1 MIDFRS
7 GREPKSSSFDY
18 ISIRIASPEE
28 IRGPRD
34 TKERE
39 RLEVQGQRYWW
50 SWGEVTKPET
60 INYRSFKPEKDGLF
74 CERIFGPVKDWECH
88 CGKYKRI
95 RYRGVICDRCGV
107 EVTLSKVRR
116 ERMGHIELS
125 VPVAHIWFFKTLPSP
140 MGNLI
145 NITLKELERV
155 LYYSSYIVLEP
166 GQQEV
171 EPRQLLDED
180 EYLTLRMKARE
191 EGDSAFRAEIGAPAV
206 RELLRGLDLK
216 AVAEELRAGVATET
230 SQHRKKQTLK
240 RLKIIDA
247 FLSSGDAN
255 ELPNDPAWM
264 IMDVIPVIPPDLRPL
279 VPLDGGRFAT
289 SDLND
294 LYRRVINRNN
304 RLQKLIQH
312 RAPEVILRNEK
323 RMLQEAVDALFDNG
337 RRSKAIRGRGKRPLK
352 SLSDMLKGK
361 QGRFRQNL
369 LGKRVDYSG
378 RSVIVVGPELRLH
391 QCGLPKT
398 MAVELFKPFIIHEL
412 VEKGIAETV
421 KRAKKI
427 VERESPEVYEILED
441 IIQDHPVLL
450 NRAPTLHRLGIQAF
464 EPKLVE
470 GKAIRIHPL
479 VCAAFNADFDGDQ
492 MAVHVPLSFEAQL
505 EARLLMVSSNNIL
518 KPSDGRP
525 IAEPSQDMVLGSY
538 FLTKLPAGFEEE
550 LRAAGPK
557 LDEVRERLWQGAPS
571 YGSIA
576 ELEMA
581 LVHGALT
588 HQTAIRFWFRPP
600 AEALDPRPRWVRTT
614 VGRVL
619 FNNILPRAVVA
630 ELGFRD
636 DLMKKKP
643 LSELVLQSYR
653 RAGLRATVEFLD
665 RLKRFG
671 FDFATMGGVSI
682 GIEDLEIPTEKA
694 DLLAEAQKRV
704 ERFQRAY
711 NTGQIT
717 FGERYNKVIDAWT
730 HANNDV
736 AEAMLGH
743 MRRSRGGYNP
753 VFMMYDSGAR
763 GSRDQIRQ
771 LAGMRG
777 LMAKPQKKLTGG
789 IGEIIESPIRSNFRE
804 GLTVLEYFISTHG
817 ARKGLADTAL
827 KTADAGYLTR
837 RLCDVA
843 QDVTITEE
851 DCGTVMGLEMSPLK
865 EGEDVIEPLRDRIL
879 GTVAAEDVG
888 DPHELDEF
896 GDPRVLVTTGQVIDE
911 EIANR
916 IDDAGIEH
924 VKIRSVLTCES
935 KRGVCRMCYGRNLA
949 TMEMVD
955 LGEAVGILAAQSIG
969 EPGTQLTL
977 RTFHIGGTSSR
988 IAEEAERRART
999 DGIVTYTDDL
1009 EWADVPVEY
1018 EDGTSGSI
1026 RVALTRETESVAEET
1041 RAGIVIVD
1049 AADRS
1054 RALNRYPVPEGA
1066 LMQAREDE
1074 HATRGDGEKRAT
1086 VLYTWDPY
1094 NDPSIIKTDGEL
1106 RWKDLVPGVTLR
1118 EELDEGTGLRSL
1130 VVQQDPDR
1138 ELHPSVLVYQKNR
1151 KDPQEYTLAEG
1162 ARIILGS
1169 PTDPVSRALRI
1180 PDQVNPWSEK
1190 FKVEEVSVLEAW
1202 PGKSKREAKDKTV
1215 FLSPAVKVPKG
1226 VTITKIPRQAYKTRD
1241 ITGGLPRVAELF
1253 EARRPKD
1260 PATMSEVDGIV
1271 KFGEIK
1277 RGKREIFVY
1286 PTMPDGTSA
1295 EGAEAR
1301 VYEVPAGKHLRVHEG
1316 DRVRAGDRLTEGP
1329 VSPHEI
1335 LQIKGARA
1343 VQEYLLNE
1351 VQEVYRLQG
1360 VRINDKHIGVIVR
1373 QMLQKV
1379 RVTDPGD
1386 TAFLEGETVDRLS
1399 FREENERVIRRKGS
1413 PATAEP
1419 VLLGITK
1426 ASLSTRSFFSAASF
1440 QETTRILTD
1449 AAIRGARDELIG
1461 LKENIIIGH
1470 LIPAGTGHYRYVDL
1484 EIQPP
1489 EGFEPPPPVPEE
1501 PKPEVE
1507 LLMAAVGDDDL

>member
-39 RLEVQGQRYWW
+39 RLELQGQRYWW

-140 MGNLI
+140 MGNLL
-145 NITLKELERV
+145 NVTLRDLERV
-155 LYYSSYIVLEP
+155 IYYSSYIVIEP
-166 GQQEV
+166 GDQDV
-171 EPRQLLDED
+171 EANQLLDED
-180 EYLTLRMKARE
+180 EFLQLRHKARE
-191 EGDSAFRAEIGAPAV
+191 EGDHAFKADIGAPAV
-206 RELLRGLDLK
+206 RELLNRIDVKKL
-216 AVAEELRAGVATET
+216 AEELRGSVATET
-230 SQHRKKQTLK
+230 SQHRKKQMLK
-240 RLKIIDA
+240 RLKIVDA
-247 FLSSGDAN
+247 FLTSGENGDV
-255 ELPNDPAWM
+255 PNHPAWM
-264 IMDVIPVIPPDLRPL
+264 ILDVIPVIPPDLRPL

-312 RAPEVILRNEK
+312 KAPEVILRNEK

-391 QCGLPKT
+391 QCGLPKA
-398 MAVELFKPFIIHEL
+398 MAVELFKPFIIHKL

-427 VERESPEVYEILED
+427 VEKESPEVYEILEE

-464 EPKLVE
+464 EPVLVE

-505 EARLLMVSSNNIL
+505 EARMLMISSNNIL

-525 IAEPSQDMVLGSY
+525 VAEPSQDMVLGSY
-538 FLTKLPAGFEEE
+538 FLTKLPRGAEE
-550 LRAAGPK
+550 PK
-557 LDEVRERLWQGAPS
+557 DGKPAPAWDKAKH
-571 YGSIA
+571 YGSLA
-576 ELEMA
+576 EIELA
-581 LVHGALT
+581 LLHRRISF
-588 HQTAIRFWFRPP
+588 HTAIHFWYQPP
-600 AEALDPRPRWVRTT
+600 RDAAEPKPRWVRSTA
-614 VGRVL
+614 GRVL
-619 FNNILPRAVVA
+619 FNSILPRQVVA
-630 ELGFRD
+630 NHGFRN
-636 DLMKKKP
+636 DLMRKKA

-653 RAGLRATVEFLD
+653 EAGLADTVVFLD
-665 RLKRFG
+665 RLKEFG
-671 FDFATMGGVSI
+671 FRYATQGGISI
-682 GIEDLEIPTEKA
+682 GVEDLEIPSEKVKLLEEA
-694 DLLAEAQKRV
+694 DKRV
-704 ERFQRAY
+704 QRFQRAY

-736 AEAMLGH
+736 AEAMVNN
-743 MRRSRGGYNP
+743 MRQSRGGFNP
-753 VFMMYDSGAR
+753 VFMMFDSGSR

-789 IGEIIESPIRSNFRE
+789 IGEIIESPIKSNFRE
-804 GLTVLEYFISTHG
+804 GLTGLEYFISTHG

-837 RLCDVA
+837 RLVDVA

-851 DCGTVMGLEMSPLK
+851 DCGTIQGLEISALK
-865 EGEDVIEPLRDRIL
+865 EGEDVIEPLKERIL
-879 GTVAAEDVG
+879 GSVASEDVF
-888 DPHELDEF
+888 DPHELDED
-896 GDPRVLVTTGQVIDE
+896 GDPRLLVQSGKLIDE
-911 EIANR
+911 ELSIR
-916 IDDAGIEH
+916 IDEAGIEK
-924 VKIRSVLTCES
+924 VKIRSVLTCEAR
-935 KRGVCRMCYGRNLA
+935 RGCCRMCYGRNLA
-949 TMEMVD
+949 TMDMVD
-955 LGEAVGILAAQSIG
+955 MGEAIGILAAQSIG

-977 RTFHIGGTSSR
+977 RTFHIGGASSR
-988 IAEEAERRART
+988 IAEEAERRARAS
-999 DGIVTYTDDL
+999 GLVKYTSGL
-1009 EWADVPVEY
+1009 EFADVSVEY
-1018 EDGTSGSI
+1018 EDGTTAMVRI
-1026 RVALTRETESVAEET
+1026 ALTRDDESADEESKE
-1041 RAGIVIVD
+1041 GILVVD
-1049 AADRS
+1049 LNDPKRV
-1054 RALNRYPVPEGA
+1054 LNRYPVPEGA
-1066 LMQAREDE
+1066 LIQVKE
-1074 HATRGDGEKRAT
+1074 GDT
-1086 VLYTWDPY
+1086 VQGKNSILYTWDPY
-1094 NDPSIIKTDGEL
+1094 NDPSIIKLDGEL
-1106 RWKDLVPGVTLR
+1106 RWKDLVPGSTLR
-1118 EELDEGTGLRSL
+1118 EELDESTGLRSI
-1130 VVQQDPDR
+1130 VVMADPDR
-1138 ELHPSVLVYQKNR
+1138 ELHPSVLVYAPNR
-1151 KDPQEYTLAEG
+1151 KDPQEYILAEG
-1162 ARIILGS
+1162 SRIILGS
-1169 PTDPVSRALRI
+1169 DADQITRAMDL
-1180 PDQVNPWSEK
+1180 PDEGNPWSTK
-1190 FKVEEVSVLEAW
+1190 FKVDEYPINVAW
-1202 PGKSKREAKDKTV
+1202 PSKSKKEAKDKTV
-1215 FLSPAVKVPKG
+1215 YLSPAVKISRG
-1226 VTITKIPRQAYKTRD
+1226 VTVTKMPRQAYKTRD

-1260 PATMSEVDGIV
+1260 PATISEIDGIV

-1277 RGKREIFVY
+1277 RGKREIYVY
-1286 PTMPDGTSA
+1286 PVVEPGRKG
-1295 EGAEAR
+1295 EPEPPQL
-1301 VYEVPAGKHLRVHEG
+1301 YEVGAGKHLRVHEG

-1329 VSPHEI
+1329 VNPHDI
-1335 LQIKGARA
+1335 LRIKGPRA

-1360 VRINDKHIGVIVR
+1360 VRISDKHIGTIVR

-1386 TAFLEGETVDRLS
+1386 TDFLEGETVDKLT
-1399 FREENERVIRRKGS
+1399 FRDENERVIKKKGA
-1413 PATAEP
+1413 PAQSEP

-1426 ASLSTRSFFSAASF
+1426 ASLTTQSFISAASF
-1440 QETTRILTD
+1440 QETTRVLTD
-1449 AAIRGARDELIG
+1449 AAIRGAKDNLLG

-1470 LIPAGTGHYRYVDL
+1470 LIPAGSGIYRYA
-1484 EIQPP
+1484 EIEIEPP
-1489 EGFEPPPPVPEE
+1489 AGYEPPPPSEAPVEAPAPVPVALLADDEE
-1501 PKPEVE
+1501 
-1507 LLMAAVGDDDL
+1507 

>member
-18 ISIRIASPEE
+18 IHIRIASPEE

-39 RLEVQGQRYWW
+39 RMELQGLRTWW

-125 VPVAHIWFFKTLPSP
+125 VPVVHIWFFKTLPSP
-140 MGNLI
+140 IGNLLGV
-145 NITLKELERV
+145 TLRELERV
-155 LYYSSYIVLEP
+155 IYYSSYIVIEP
-166 GQQEV
+166 GKQEV
-171 EPRQLLDED
+171 ETRQLLDED
-180 EYLTLRMKARE
+180 EYLALRQKARE
-191 EGDSAFRAEIGAPAV
+191 ESDAAFRAEIGAPAA
-206 RELLRGLDLK
+206 RELLSRIDVRR
-216 AVAEELRAGVATET
+216 VADELRSQVSTET
-230 SQHRKKQTLK
+230 SQHRKKQILK
-240 RLKIIDA
+240 RLKIVDA
-247 FLSSGDAN
+247 FLNSGESGDQ
-255 ELPNDPAWM
+255 PNAPTWM
-264 IMDVIPVIPPDLRPL
+264 VMDVIPVLPPDLRPL

-398 MAVELFKPFIIHEL
+398 MAVELFKPFIIHKL

-427 VERESPEVYEILED
+427 VEREGPEVFEILEE

-505 EARLLMVSSNNIL
+505 EARLLLISSNNIL

-525 IAEPSQDMVLGSY
+525 VAEPSQDMVLGCY
-538 FLTKLPAGFEEE
+538 FLTKLPPGFEEA
-550 LRAAGPK
+550 LRIAAANPEPARQK
-557 LDEVRERLWQGAPS
+557 LWKDAP
-571 YGSIA
+571 YFGGLA

-581 LVHGALT
+581 LLT
-588 HQTAIRFWFRPP
+588 GRVGYQTAIRFWYVPP
-600 AEALDPRPRWVRTT
+600 PEAAAPQPRWVRTT

-619 FNNILPRAVVA
+619 FNNILPRKVVA

-636 DLMKKKP
+636 ELMKKRA
-643 LSELVLQSYR
+643 LSDVVLQSYQL
-653 RAGLRATVEFLD
+653 AGLKETVQFLD

-671 FDFATMGGVSI
+671 FDFATLGGISI
-682 GIEDLEIPTEKA
+682 GVEDLEVPPNKTEI
-694 DLLAEAQKRV
+694 LEEATKRV

-736 AEAMLGH
+736 AEEMINH
-743 MRRSRGGYNP
+743 MRVSRGGYNP
-753 VFMMYDSGAR
+753 VFMMFDSGSR

-789 IGEIIESPIRSNFRE
+789 LGEIIESPIRSNFRE

-837 RLCDVA
+837 RLVDVA
-843 QDVTITEE
+843 QDVTVTEE
-851 DCGTVMGLEMSPLK
+851 DCGTILGLEMGALK
-865 EGEDVIEPLRDRIL
+865 EGEDVIETLRERIL
-879 GTVAAEDVG
+879 GSVAAEDVF
-888 DPHELDEF
+888 DPHELDED
-896 GDPRVLVTTGQVIDE
+896 GDPRLLVQAGQLVDE
-911 EIANR
+911 TVADAV
-916 IDDAGIEH
+916 DDAGIER
-924 VKIRSVLTCES
+924 VKIRSVLTCEAR
-935 KRGVCRMCYGRNLA
+935 RGICRMCYGRNLA

-988 IAEEAERRART
+988 IAEEAERRSRS
-999 DGIVTYTDDL
+999 DGIAKYTKGLLWTDL
-1009 EWADVPVEY
+1009 SVEY
-1018 EDGTSGSI
+1018 EDGSTGTV
-1026 RVALTRETESVAEET
+1026 RVALSREDESADEEH
-1041 RAGIVIVD
+1041 REGIFVVD
-1049 AADRS
+1049 PKEPS
-1054 RALNRYPVPEGA
+1054 HVLSRYPVPEGA
-1066 LMQAREDE
+1066 LLHVKEGDQV
-1074 HATRGDGEKRAT
+1074 TRADGERRAT
-1086 VLYTWDPY
+1086 ILYTWDPY
-1094 NDPSIIKTDGEL
+1094 NDPSIIKGEGEL
-1106 RWKDLVPGVTLR
+1106 RWKDLVPGITLR

-1130 VVQQDPDR
+1130 VVTADPDR
-1138 ELHPSVLVYQKNR
+1138 ELHPSVLVYTGK
-1151 KDPQEYTLAEG
+1151 KDPTEYTLAESS
-1162 ARIILGS
+1162 RIILGS
-1169 PTDPVSRALRI
+1169 PTDQVSRAMEI
-1180 PDQVNPWSEK
+1180 PDAANPWSSK
-1190 FKVEEVSVLEAW
+1190 FHVEEKPVTEAW
-1202 PGKSKREAKDKTV
+1202 PGKSKKEARDKTV
-1215 FLSPAVKVPKG
+1215 FLSAPVEVGKG
-1226 VTITKIPRQAYKTRD
+1226 VTVTKIPRQAYKTRD

-1260 PATMSEVDGIV
+1260 PATISEVDGIV

-1277 RGKREIFVY
+1277 RGKREIFVQ
-1286 PTMPDGTSA
+1286 PTGPDGVLLD
-1295 EGAEAR
+1295 GEAPQT
-1301 VYEVPAGKHLRVHEG
+1301 YEVPAGKHLRVHEG

-1329 VSPHEI
+1329 VNPHDI
-1335 LQIKGARA
+1335 LRIKGPRA

-1360 VRINDKHIGVIVR
+1360 VRIADKHIGVIVR

-1386 TAFLEGETVDRLS
+1386 TNFLESETVDKLS
-1399 FREENERVIRRKGS
+1399 YREENDRVVRRK
-1413 PATAEP
+1413 ATPSAAEP

-1426 ASLSTRSFFSAASF
+1426 ASLTTQSFISAASF
-1440 QETTRILTD
+1440 QETTRVLTD
-1449 AAIRGARDELIG
+1449 AAIRGAKDDLRG

-1470 LIPAGTGHYRYVDL
+1470 LIPAGTGFYRYVDL
-1484 EIQPP
+1484 EIEPP
-1489 EGFEPPPPVPEE
+1489 AGFEPPPPGEVAIE
-1501 PKPEVE
+1501 PAEPSLLAQEVE
-1507 LLMAAVGDDDL
+1507 VH

>member
-34 TKERE
+34 PKERE
-39 RLEVQGQRYWW
+39 RLELQGQRAWW

-145 NITLKELERV
+145 NITLRDLERV
-155 LYYSSYIVLEP
+155 IYYSSYIVLEP
-166 GQQEV
+166 GKQDV
-171 EPRQLLDED
+171 EENQLLDEE
-180 EYLTLRMKARE
+180 EYLALRAKARE
-191 EGDSAFRAEIGAPAV
+191 EGDNAFKADIGAPAV
-206 RELLRGLDLK
+206 RELLGRLEIRQL
-216 AVAEELRAGVATET
+216 AEELRAGVANET
-230 SQHRKKQTLK
+230 SQHRKKQMLK
-240 RLKIIDA
+240 RLKIVDA
-247 FLSSGDAN
+247 FLSSGDSGD
-255 ELPNDPAWM
+255 LPNNPAWM
-264 IMDVIPVIPPDLRPL
+264 ILDVIPVIPPDLRPL

-304 RLQKLIQH
+304 RLTKLIQH
-312 RAPEVILRNEK
+312 KAPEVILRNEK

-391 QCGLPKT
+391 QCGLPKA
-398 MAVELFKPFIIHEL
+398 MAVELFKPFIIHKL

-427 VERESPEVYEILED
+427 VERESPEVYEILEE

-464 EPKLVE
+464 EPVLVE

-505 EARLLMVSSNNIL
+505 EARLLMISSNNVL

-525 IAEPSQDMVLGSY
+525 VAEPSQDMVLGSY

-550 LRAAGPK
+550 LRRAGAGK
-557 LDEVRERLWQGAPS
+557 AEETRARLWKDAR
-571 YGSIA
+571 YFGSLA

-581 LVHGALT
+581 LLNGSVGYHS
-588 HQTAIRFWFRPP
+588 AISFWYVPP
-600 AEALDPRPRWVRTT
+600 RESSDGEARWLRTT

-619 FNNILPRAVVA
+619 FNSILPRTVVA
-630 ELGFRD
+630 VLGFRD
-636 DLMKKKP
+636 DLMKKKQ

-653 RAGLRATVEFLD
+653 RAGLADTVTFLD
-665 RLKRFG
+665 RLKDFG
-671 FDFATMGGVSI
+671 FRFATMGGVSI
-682 GIEDLEIPTEKA
+682 GIEDLEIPAEKA
-694 DLLAEAQKRV
+694 DLLTEADARV
-704 ERFQRAY
+704 KRFQRAY

-736 AEAMLGH
+736 AEAMINS
-743 MRRSRGGYNP
+743 MRVSRGGFNP
-753 VFMMYDSGAR
+753 VFMMFDSGSR

-789 IGEIIESPIRSNFRE
+789 IGEIIESPIKSNFRE

-837 RLCDVA
+837 RLVDVA

-851 DCGTVMGLEMSPLK
+851 DCGTILGLEISALK
-865 EGEDVIEPLRDRIL
+865 EGEDIIEPLRERIL
-879 GTVAAEDVG
+879 GSVASEDVF
-888 DPHELDEF
+888 DPHELDED
-896 GDPRVLVTTGQVIDE
+896 GDQKLLVEAGKLIDE
-911 EIANR
+911 EISNA
-916 IDDAGIEH
+916 IDDAGIEK
-924 VKIRSVLTCES
+924 VKIRSVLTCEAR
-935 KRGVCRMCYGRNLA
+935 RGVCRMCYGRNLA
-949 TMEMVD
+949 TMDMVD
-955 LGEAVGILAAQSIG
+955 MGEAVGILAAQSIG

-988 IAEEAERRART
+988 IAEEAERRARSDGKVKYT
-999 DGIVTYTDDL
+999 DGL
-1009 EWADVPVEY
+1009 EWSDVPVEY
-1018 EDGTSGSI
+1018 EDGTTGTI
-1026 RVALTRETESVAEET
+1026 RVVLTREDESASDESKE
-1041 RAGIVIVD
+1041 GILVVD
-1049 AADRS
+1049 PKDPKRV
-1054 RALNRYPVPEGA
+1054 LNRYPVPEGA
-1066 LMQAREDE
+1066 LLAVKE
-1074 HATRGDGEKRAT
+1074 GDLVTKGDNERRAT
-1086 VLYTWDPY
+1086 ILYTWDPY
-1094 NDPSIIKTDGEL
+1094 NDPSIIKSDGEL

-1118 EELDEGTGLRSL
+1118 EELDEGTGLRSI
-1130 VVQQDPDR
+1130 VVMADPDR
-1138 ELHPSVLVYQKNR
+1138 ELHPSVLVYISNR

-1162 ARIILGS
+1162 SRVILGS
-1169 PTDPVSRALRI
+1169 PTDQVSRAMEI
-1180 PDQVNPWSEK
+1180 PDGANPWSTK
-1190 FKVEEVSVLEAW
+1190 FHVDERPINEAW
-1202 PGKSKREAKDKTV
+1202 PSKTKKEAKDKTV
-1215 FLSPAVKVPKG
+1215 FLSTPVKVTKG
-1226 VTITKIPRQAYKTRD
+1226 ITVTKIPRQAYKTRD
-1241 ITGGLPRVAELF
+1241 ITGGLPRIAELF

-1260 PATMSEVDGIV
+1260 PATISEVDGVV

-1277 RGKREIFVY
+1277 RGKREIYVY
-1286 PTMPDGTSA
+1286 PETPAGAA
-1295 EGAEAR
+1295 EETEPQL
-1301 VYEVPAGKHLRVHEG
+1301 YEVPAGKHLRVHEG

-1329 VSPHEI
+1329 VNPHDI
-1335 LQIKGARA
+1335 LLIKGPRA

-1360 VRINDKHIGVIVR
+1360 VRISDKHIGVIVR

-1379 RVTDPGD
+1379 RVTEPGD
-1386 TAFLEGETVDRLS
+1386 TDFLEGETVDRLT
-1399 FREENERVIRRKGS
+1399 FRDENERIVKRKNE
-1413 PATAEP
+1413 PAQAEP

-1426 ASLSTRSFFSAASF
+1426 ASLTTQSFISAASF
-1440 QETTRILTD
+1440 QETTRVLTD
-1449 AAIRGARDELIG
+1449 AAIRGAKDDLLG

-1470 LIPAGTGHYRYVDL
+1470 LIPAGSGIYRYAEID
-1484 EIQPP
+1484 IQPP
-1489 EGFEPPPPVPEE
+1489 AGYEAPPPRVEEPVPQPLAAAALIAEE
-1501 PKPEVE
+1501 E
-1507 LLMAAVGDDDL
+1507 